1 MGGGEP
7 SHDIVHSLVCQ
18 TFPRMGGGEPRTA
31 ELFPGESAQ
40 AGSLFYALAE
50 VSLARAEYADLSV
63 HVLKIFARRR

>member
-1 MGGGEP
+1 
-7 SHDIVHSLVCQ
+7 
-18 TFPRMGGGEPRTA
+18 MGGGEPRTA

-63 HVLKIFARRR
+63 HVLKIFARNALISIQTVHSLIERRVSPCI